1 MSQNLSTGTQILTSN
16 LEKDTLDSL
25 KGAIRKYR
33 RNDKTGPALY
43 ELITTLK
50 EHLIAS
56 GKKIADFAFEDQEV
70 QNLLLKLRATDSE
83 IKKIKGH
90 WETPKG
96 NFFT

>member
-50 EHLIAS
+50 GYPTTS
-56 GKKIADFAFEDQEV
+56 GKKISDLKFEDLEA
-70 QNLLLKLRATDSE
+70 QNLLSKIRLTDSE

>member
-16 LEKDTLDSL
+16 LGKDTLASL
-25 KGAIRKYR
+25 KSAVKKYR

-43 ELITTLK
+43 ELISTLK
-50 EHLIAS
+50 GYSTTS
-56 GKKIADFAFEDQEV
+56 GKKISDLKFEDLEA
-70 QNLLLKLRATDSE
+70 QNLLSKIRLTDSE